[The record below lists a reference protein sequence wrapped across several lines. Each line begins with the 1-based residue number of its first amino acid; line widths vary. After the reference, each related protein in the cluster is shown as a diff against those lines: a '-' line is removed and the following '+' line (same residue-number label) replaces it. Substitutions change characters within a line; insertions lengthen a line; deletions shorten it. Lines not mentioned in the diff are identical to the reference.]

1 VFSKVYDYRMDKM
14 RKPICLLLIVLIIV
28 AVGPVTATAKNPVLI
43 SGSTTVLPLA
53 EAGAEAF
60 NGEQS
65 NYTVLVTGGG
75 TYAGIENIA
84 KGKSD
89 IAMASSK
96 VAELDIIS
104 SGYKF
109 KERLI
114 GHDGIVIVVSK
125 QIYDAGVTTLTK
137 DQVKRIYSGEIN
149 NWKDIGGLDERI
161 TVLARENGSG
171 TRDVFN
177 EDIMGRKTAAMPG
190 SCIVAD
196 SNEKMKLL
204 IKESSTAI
212 GYLGFS
218 YSEDGSV
225 GVITLDGVK
234 PTAETIK
241 NSSYELARDLYF
253 YTYGG
258 SKPGAQA
265 FIDFMVGPAG
275 QKIAEELG
283 FVPL

>member
-1 VFSKVYDYRMDKM
+1 M
-14 RKPICLLLIVLIIV
+14 RKPICVLIIALV
-28 AVGPVTATAKNPVLI
+28 IGAIGTVTATAKDTILI

-53 EAGAEAF
+53 KAGADAF
-60 NGEQS
+60 NIEQS

-96 VAELDIIS
+96 IAELDIIS

-109 KERLI
+109 QERLI
-114 GHDGIVIVVSK
+114 GHDCIVISVSK
-125 QIYDAGVTTLTK
+125 QIYDAGVTSLTK
-137 DQVKRIYSGEIN
+137 DQVKKIYSGEIN
-149 NWKDIGGLDERI
+149 NWKDLGGPDSEML
-161 TVLARENGSG
+161 VVARENGSG

-177 EDIMGRKTAAMPG
+177 GYIRGRKMAEIPSTR
-190 SCIVAD
+190 VAD
-196 SNEKMKLL
+196 SNEEMKRL
-204 IKESSTAI
+204 INESKTAI

-234 PTAETIK
+234 PTAEVIK
-241 NSSYELARDLYF
+241 NVSYELARELYL
-253 YTYGG
+253 YTYGEA
-258 SKPGAQA
+258 KPGAQA

-275 QKIAEELG
+275 QTIAKVYG

>member
-1 VFSKVYDYRMDKM
+1 MIRVIYFPDA
-14 RKPICLLLIVLIIV
+14 L
-28 AVGPVTATAKNPVLI
+28 
-43 SGSTTVLPLA
+43 
-53 EAGAEAF
+53 
-60 NGEQS
+60 
-65 NYTVLVTGGG
+65 
-75 TYAGIENIA
+75 YAGIENIV

-125 QIYDAGVTTLTK
+125 QIYDTGVTSLTK

-149 NWKDIGGLDERI
+149 NWKDLGGPDSEML
-161 TVLARENGSG
+161 VVARENGSG

-177 EDIMGRKTAAMPG
+177 EYVLGRKMTEMP
-190 SCIVAD
+190 SACIVAD
-196 SNEKMKLL
+196 SNEEMKRL
-204 IKESSTAI
+204 INENKTAI

-234 PTAETIK
+234 PTAEAIK
-241 NSSYELARDLYF
+241 NASYELARQLYF
-253 YTYGG
+253 YTYGDV
-258 SKPGAQA
+258 KPGAQA
-265 FIDFMVGPAG
+265 FIDFMVGPKG
-275 QKIAEELG
+275 QKIAKEYG

>member
-1 VFSKVYDYRMDKM
+1 MDKM
-14 RKPICLLLIVLIIV
+14 RKPICVLII
-28 AVGPVTATAKNPVLI
+28 ALLIGTVGPVTVTAKETVLI

-60 NGEQS
+60 NGGQS

-125 QIYDAGVTTLTK
+125 QIYDAGVTSLTK

-149 NWKDIGGLDERI
+149 NWKDLGGPDSEML
-161 TVLARENGSG
+161 VVARENGSG

-177 EDIMGRKTAAMPG
+177 EYVLGRKIKDMP
-190 SCIVAD
+190 STCIVAD
-196 SNEKMKLL
+196 SNEEMKRL
-204 IKESSTAI
+204 INESKTAI

-241 NSSYELARDLYF
+241 NASYELARELYF
-253 YTYGG
+253 YTYGDV
-258 SKPGAQA
+258 KPGAQA
-265 FIDFMVGPAG
+265 FIDFMVGPEG
-275 QKIAEELG
+275 QKIAKVHG
-283 FVPL
+283 FVPR

>member
-1 VFSKVYDYRMDKM
+1 M
-14 RKPICLLLIVLIIV
+14 RKPICVLLIALLIGT
-28 AVGPVTATAKNPVLI
+28 VGPVTVTAKETVLI

-60 NGEQS
+60 NGGQS

-125 QIYDAGVTTLTK
+125 QIYDAGVTSLTK
-137 DQVKRIYSGEIN
+137 DQVKRIYSGELN
-149 NWKDIGGLDERI
+149 NWKDLGGPDSEML
-161 TVLARENGSG
+161 VVARENGSG

-177 EDIMGRKTAAMPG
+177 EYVLGRKIKEMP
-190 SCIVAD
+190 STCIVAD
-196 SNEKMKLL
+196 SNEEMKRL
-204 IKESSTAI
+204 INESKNAI

-241 NSSYELARDLYF
+241 NASYELARELYF
-253 YTYGG
+253 YTYGDV
-258 SKPGAQA
+258 KPGAKA
-265 FIDFMVGPAG
+265 FIDFMVGPEG
-275 QKIAEELG
+275 QKIAKVHG

>member
-1 VFSKVYDYRMDKM
+1 M
-14 RKPICLLLIVLIIV
+14 RKRICVLLIALVIV
-28 AVGPVTATAKNPVLI
+28 AVGLFTATAKDTVLI
-43 SGSTTVLPLA
+43 LGSTTVLPLA
-53 EAGAEAF
+53 KAGAEAF

-75 TYAGIENIA
+75 TYAGIEDIA

-96 VAELDIIS
+96 VAELNFICLGD
-104 SGYKF
+104 KF

-114 GHDGIVIVVSK
+114 GHDGIVIAVSK
-125 QIYDAGVTTLTK
+125 QIYDSGVTALTK

-149 NWKDIGGLDERI
+149 NWKDLGGFDEKI
-161 TVLARENGSG
+161 MVLARENGSG
-171 TRDVFN
+171 TRDIFN
-177 EDIMGRKTAAMPG
+177 EYFLGRKKAAMP
-190 SCIVAD
+190 STCIFAG
-196 SNEKMKLL
+196 SNEEMKRLVN
-204 IKESSTAI
+204 ESSTAI

-234 PTAETIK
+234 PTAETITDG
-241 NSSYELARDLYF
+241 SYELARELYF
-253 YTYGG
+253 YTYGEA
-258 SKPGAQA
+258 KPGALA

-275 QKIAEELG
+275 QKIAKVHG

>member
-1 VFSKVYDYRMDKM
+1 M
-14 RKPICLLLIVLIIV
+14 RKPICVLLIALLIET
-28 AVGPVTATAKNPVLI
+28 VGPVTVTAKETVLI

-60 NGEQS
+60 NGGQS

-96 VAELDIIS
+96 VAELAIIS
-104 SGYKF
+104 SGDKF
-109 KERLI
+109 KENLI

-125 QIYDAGVTTLTK
+125 QIYDAGVTSLTK
-137 DQVKRIYSGEIN
+137 DQVKRIYSGEID
-149 NWKDIGGLDERI
+149 NWEDLGGSDERI
-161 TVLARENGSG
+161 MVVARENGSG

-177 EDIMGRKTAAMPG
+177 EYVLGRKMAEMP
-190 SCIVAD
+190 STCIVTD
-196 SNEKMKLL
+196 SNDEMKRL
-204 IKESSTAI
+204 INESKTAI

-218 YSEDGSV
+218 YSEDASL

-241 NSSYELARDLYF
+241 NASYELARELYF
-253 YTYGG
+253 YTYGDV
-258 SKPGAQA
+258 KPGAQA
-265 FIDFMVGPAG
+265 FIDFMVGPEG
-275 QKIAEELG
+275 QKIAEVHG